1 MIMADKDHFEFLI
14 IGSGEAGKY
23 LAWTIGKA
31 GRRTAVVE
39 RGLIGG
45 ACPNIACLPSKNII
59 HSAKVAELT
68 RRAAEFGIATGP
80 VRIDMA
86 GVRARKRQMVD
97 GLVNLHLDRY
107 KASGADLILG
117 KARFMGLR
125 TVEVKI
131 QDGTVRTL
139 SGDRVFLNV
148 GTHAAIPD
156 VPGLKAARPLTHIE
170 ALELDRVPEHLA
182 VLGGGFVGLELAQA
196 MRRFGSR
203 VTVVERNT
211 QLANGEDGDVA
222 EEILR
227 LFREDGIEVLLS
239 TDLIQVEGLSSQ
251 GIKAHVRNSQGER
264 TVEASD
270 LLVAAGRVPNTQGLG
285 LENTGVQ
292 LDHRGY
298 IQVNDRLQ
306 TTAPGIWAMGECA
319 GSPQFTHVSFDD
331 FRIVHD
337 NLTGGNRTTRDRLV
351 PFCLFTD
358 PELARIG
365 LSESEARKLAIPYRL
380 ARMSMAAVLRTTTL
394 SETRGFMKAIISEDT
409 DEILGFTA
417 FGTQAGELMAI
428 VQIAML
434 AKLSYT
440 TLRDAVLTHPTM
452 AEGLTSLFGMVPARS
467 SMGAG
472 VRPR

>member
-1 MIMADKDHFEFLI
+1 MPDKDQFDILI
-14 IGSGEAGKY
+14 IGSGEAGKF
-23 LAWTIGKA
+23 LAWTMAKT
-31 GRRTAVVE
+31 GRRTAMVE

-97 GLVNLHLDRY
+97 GLINLHLDRY
-107 KASGADLILG
+107 KASGAELILG
-117 KARFMGLR
+117 EARFVAPM
-125 TVEVKI
+125 TVEVKMK
-131 QDGTVRTL
+131 DGTVGIL
-139 SGDRVFLNV
+139 CGDQAFLNV

-156 VPGLKAARPLTHIE
+156 VPGLKAARPLTHVE
-170 ALELDRVPEHLA
+170 ALELDRVPEHLV
-182 VLGGGFVGLELAQA
+182 VLGGGFVGLELAHA

-203 VTVVERNT
+203 VTVLERET
-211 QLANGEDGDVA
+211 QLAGREDNDVA

-227 LFREDGIEVLLS
+227 MFREDGIEVLLS
-239 TDLIQVEGLSSQ
+239 TDLFQVEGLSGQ
-251 GIKAHVRNSQGER
+251 GIKARVRSPQGEGAL
-264 TVEASD
+264 EASD

-285 LENTGVQ
+285 LENTGVE
-292 LDHRGY
+292 LDDRGY
-298 IQVNDRLQ
+298 IRVNERLQ

-319 GSPQFTHVSFDD
+319 GSPRFTHVSFDD

-337 NLTGGNRTTRDRLV
+337 NLTGGNRTTQGRLV

-380 ARMSMAAVLRTTTL
+380 ARIPMAAVLRTRTL
-394 SETRGFMKAIISEDT
+394 SETRGSMKALISADT

-428 VQIAML
+428 VQTAML
-434 AKLSYT
+434 AKLPYT
-440 TLRDAVLTHPTM
+440 ALRDAVLTHPTM
-452 AEGLTSLFGMVPARS
+452 AEGLTLLFSVVPARS
-467 SMGAG
+467 SVG
-472 VRPR
+472 VADGPR